1 MALGKRREF
10 EVFTLSFLDC
20 ICCGFGAIIL
30 LLVLTD
36 IGQPIVIERS
46 EKDLKQQIL
55 DLQRQLFDLRGE
67 TEVLNRELLGR
78 TKTLTTEQQKAAA
91 LAGDLSKI
99 RGEFKASKGEA
110 SVTNVVETELVAA
123 HQTLTAEMQRLLKN
137 APKKIDTVPAVG
149 GIPVDSEWIIFVID
163 TSGSMQADNWENAQN
178 VLKEILDIY
187 PKVKGLQVLDDEGKP
202 MFSSTKGQWLQDTAA
217 QRAKIIATMANW
229 KAYSN
234 SSPVEGIGAAVQGW
248 WAADKKISVYVI
260 GDDFTGSS
268 IEAAL
273 QAVRKYNPVDRQ
285 GRHKIRIHAIGMPDG
300 PSSPPF
306 INQRFSALMRAMC
319 DDNEGT
325 FVGLTIG
332 GAKCAMQVDVFGAP
346 RCINEG

>member
-1 MALGKRREF
+1 MAIGKRREF

-36 IGQPIVIERS
+36 VGQPIVIERS
-46 EKDLKQQIL
+46 EKDLKGQI
-55 DLQRQLFDLRGE
+55 DALQRQLFDLRGE
-67 TEVLNRELLGR
+67 TDVLNREMQGRIKERDAELL
-78 TKTLTTEQQKAAA
+78 KAAV
-91 LAGDLSKI
+91 LSGDLSKI
-99 RGEFKASKGEA
+99 RGEFKASVGEA
-110 SVTNVVETELVAA
+110 SVTNTLERDLVAL
-123 HQTLTAEMQRLLKN
+123 HQTMTAEMERLLKN
-137 APKKIDTVPAVG
+137 APRRIDTVPAVG

-163 TSGSMQADNWENAQN
+163 TSGSMQADNWENAQM
-178 VLKEILDIY
+178 VMKEILDIY

-202 MFSSTKGQWLQDTAA
+202 LFASTKGQWLQDTPA
-217 QRAKIIATMANW
+217 QRAKTLSAMVNW

-260 GDDFTGSS
+260 GDDFTGGS

-273 QAVRKYNPVDRQ
+273 SAVRKYNPVDRQ
-285 GRHKIRIHAIGMPDG
+285 GRHRIRIHAIGMPDG
-300 PSSPPF
+300 PNSPPF
-306 INQRFSALMRAMC
+306 INARFAALMRAMC

-332 GAKCAMQVDVFGAP
+332 GPKCAMQIDVLGQP
-346 RCINEG
+346 RCVS

>member
-1 MALGKRREF
+1 MAIGKRREF

-36 IGQPIVIERS
+36 VGQPIVIERS
-46 EKDLKQQIL
+46 EKDLKGQI
-55 DLQRQLFDLRGE
+55 DALQRQLFDLRGE
-67 TEVLNRELLGR
+67 TEILNREMQGR
-78 TKTLTTEQQKAAA
+78 IKERDAEQNKAAV
-91 LAGDLSKI
+91 LAGDLSRI
-99 RGEFKASKGEA
+99 RGEFKASEGNAAVANK
-110 SVTNVVETELVAA
+110 VEQELVAV
-123 HQTLTAEMQRLLKN
+123 HQTLTAEQARLLKN
-137 APKKIDTVPAVG
+137 APKRIETIPAVG

-163 TSGSMQADNWENAQN
+163 TSGSMQADNWENAAN
-178 VLKEILDIY
+178 VLREILDIY

-202 MFSSTKGQWLQDTAA
+202 MFPTPKGSWMQDTAA
-217 QRAKIIATMANW
+217 QRAKIMSAFVNW

-260 GDDFTGSS
+260 GDDFTGGS

-273 QAVRKYNPVDRQ
+273 SAVRKYNPVDRQ
-285 GRHKIRIHAIGMPDG
+285 GRHRIRIHAIGMPDG
-300 PSSPPF
+300 PNSPPF
-306 INQRFSALMRAMC
+306 INSRFAALMRAMC

-325 FVGLTIG
+325 FVGLTVG
-332 GAKCAMQVDVFGAP
+332 GPSCAIKIDVLGTP
-346 RCINEG
+346 RCVS

>member
-55 DLQRQLFDLRGE
+55 DLQRQLFELRGE
-67 TEVLNRELLGR
+67 SEVLNRELLGR
-78 TKTLTTEQQKAAA
+78 TKVLTTEQQKAAA

-137 APKKIDTVPAVG
+137 APKKIDTTLAVG

-178 VLKEILDIY
+178 VMKEILDIY
-187 PKVKGLQVLDDEGKP
+187 PKVKGLQILDDEGKP

-217 QRAKIIATMANW
+217 QRAKILATMANW

-260 GDDFTGSS
+260 ADDIYADLLVGRPPALHGRADAFHGAGVAVGLPVDHGRLDLGALRRG
-268 IEAAL
+268 ILQPLALGAREQRLALVVEHLDAL
-273 QAVRKYNPVDRQ
+273 QL
-285 GRHKIRIHAIGMPDG
+285 G
-300 PSSPPF
+300 
-306 INQRFSALMRAMC
+306 
-319 DDNEGT
+319 
-325 FVGLTIG
+325 
-332 GAKCAMQVDVFGAP
+332 
-346 RCINEG
+346 

>member
-1 MALGKRREF
+1 MAIGKRREF

-36 IGQPIVIERS
+36 VGQPIVIERS
-46 EKDLKQQIL
+46 EKDLKAQI
-55 DLQRQLFDLRGE
+55 DALQRQLFDLRGE
-67 TEVLNRELLGR
+67 TDVLNRELQGR
-78 TKTLTTEQQKAAA
+78 MQEKDAEQLKASI

-99 RGEFKASKGEA
+99 RGDFKASEGEA
-110 SVTNVVETELVAA
+110 SVTNKVEQELVAV
-123 HQTLTAEMQRLLKN
+123 HQTLTAEMARLLKN
-137 APKKIDTVPAVG
+137 APKRIDTMPAVG

-163 TSGSMQADNWENAQN
+163 TSGSMQADNWDNMQN
-178 VLKEILDIY
+178 VVREILDIY
-187 PKVKGLQVLDDEGKP
+187 PKLKGIQVLDDEGKP
-202 MFSSTKGQWLQDTAA
+202 LFPSTRGSWLQDSPAE
-217 QRAKIIATMANW
+217 RAKIMSAMVNW

-260 GDDFTGSS
+260 GDDFTGGS

-273 QAVRKYNPVDRQ
+273 AAVRKYNPVDRN
-285 GRHKIRIHAIGMPDG
+285 GRHRIRIHAIGMPDG
-300 PSSPPF
+300 PNSPPF
-306 INQRFSALMRAMC
+306 INSRFAALMRAMC

-325 FVGLTIG
+325 FVGLTVG
-332 GAKCAMQVDVFGAP
+332 GGCSVTVNVFGQP
-346 RCINEG
+346 RCIGG

>member
-36 IGQPIVIERS
+36 VGKPIVIEKS
-46 EKDLKQQIL
+46 EKNLNGQI
-55 DLQRQLFDLRGE
+55 DALQRQLFEIRGE

-78 TKTLTTEQQKAAA
+78 TTVLNTEQAK
-91 LAGDLSKI
+91 LASMSGDLSKI
-99 RGEFKASKGEA
+99 RGEFKASKGDA
-110 SVTNVVETELVAA
+110 AVANTVETALVEAY
-123 HQTLTAEMQRLLKN
+123 QTLTAEMQRLLKN
-137 APKKIDTVPAVG
+137 QPKKIDTVMAVG
-149 GIPVDSEWIIFVID
+149 GIPVDSEWVIFSID

-178 VLKEILDIY
+178 VMKEILDIY
-187 PKVKGLQVLDDEGKP
+187 PKLKGIQVLDDEGKP
-202 MFSSTKGQWLQDTAA
+202 MFPGTRGQWLQDTPA
-217 QRAKIIATMANW
+217 QRAKILSTMVNW
-229 KAYSN
+229 KPYSN
-234 SSPVEGIGAAVQGW
+234 SSPVEGIGAAVQYW

-260 GDDFTGSS
+260 GDDFTGASV
-268 IEAAL
+268 EAAL
-273 QAVRKYNPVDRQ
+273 AAVRKYNPIDRF
-285 GRHKIRIHAIGMPDG
+285 GRHRVRIHAIGMPDG

-319 DDNEGT
+319 DENEGT

-332 GAKCAMQVDVFGAP
+332 GPSCVMKVDVLGEP
-346 RCINEG
+346 RCIS

>member
-1 MALGKRREF
+1 MPIGKRREF

-36 IGQPIVIERS
+36 VGQPIVIERS
-46 EKDLKQQIL
+46 EKDLKGQI
-55 DLQRQLFDLRGE
+55 DALQRQLFDLRGE
-67 TEVLNRELLGR
+67 TDVLNRELQGR
-78 TKTLTTEQQKAAA
+78 TQELDSDKLKAAM
-91 LAGDLSKI
+91 LSGDLSKI
-99 RGEFKASKGEA
+99 RGEFKASIGEA
-110 SVTNVVETELVAA
+110 SVTNKVEQELVAV

-137 APKKIDTVPAVG
+137 APKRIETVPAVG
-149 GIPVDSEWIIFVID
+149 GIPVDSEWIIFVVD
-163 TSGSMQADNWENAQN
+163 TSGSMQADNWENAQM
-178 VLKEILDIY
+178 VMKEILDIY
-187 PKVKGLQVLDDEGKP
+187 PKVKGLQILDDEGKP
-202 MFSSTKGQWLQDTAA
+202 MFPSTKGQWLQDSPT
-217 QRAKIIATMANW
+217 QRAKITSAMVNW

-260 GDDFTGSS
+260 GDDFTGGS

-273 QAVRKYNPVDRQ
+273 AAVRKYNPVDRQ
-285 GRHKIRIHAIGMPDG
+285 GRHRIRIHAIGMPDG
-300 PSSPPF
+300 PNSPPF
-306 INQRFSALMRAMC
+306 INSRFAALMRAMC

-332 GAKCAMQVDVFGAP
+332 GPSCAVKIDVLGQP
-346 RCINEG
+346 RCIS

>member
-1 MALGKRREF
+1 MAIGKRREF

-36 IGQPIVIERS
+36 VGQPIVIERS
-46 EKDLKQQIL
+46 EKDLKGQI
-55 DLQRQLFDLRGE
+55 DALQRQLFDLRGE
-67 TEVLNRELLGR
+67 TEILNRELQGR
-78 TKTLTTEQQKAAA
+78 VKEKDAEQQKASI

-99 RGEFKASKGEA
+99 RGEFKASIGDAAVANK
-110 SVTNVVETELVAA
+110 VEQELVAVY
-123 HQTLTAEMQRLLKN
+123 QTLTAEQARLLKN

-163 TSGSMQADNWENAQN
+163 TSGSMQADNWENAQM
-178 VLKEILDIY
+178 VMKEILDIY
-187 PKVKGLQVLDDEGKP
+187 PKVKGMQVLDDEGKP
-202 MFSSTKGQWLQDTAA
+202 LFPSTKGQWLQDTPA
-217 QRAKIIATMANW
+217 QRAKVLSAMVNW

-260 GDDFTGSS
+260 GDDFTGGS

-273 QAVRKYNPVDRQ
+273 SAVRKYNPVDRQ
-285 GRHKIRIHAIGMPDG
+285 GRHRIRIHAIGMPDG
-300 PSSPPF
+300 PNSPPF
-306 INQRFSALMRAMC
+306 INSRFAALMRAMC

-325 FVGLTIG
+325 FVGITKG
-332 GAKCAMQVDVFGAP
+332 GPSCAIKIDVHGTP
-346 RCINEG
+346 RCVS

>member
-36 IGQPIVIERS
+36 VGKPIVIEKS
-46 EKDLKQQIL
+46 EKNLNGQI
-55 DLQRQLFDLRGE
+55 DALQRQLFELRGE
-67 TEVLNRELLGR
+67 TEVLNRELQGR
-78 TKTLTTEQQKAAA
+78 MTVLDSEKARLAA
-91 LAGDLSKI
+91 MAGDLSKI
-99 RGEFKASKGEA
+99 RGEFKASKGDA
-110 SVTNVVETELVAA
+110 SVANTVETALVESY
-123 HQTLTAEMQRLLKN
+123 QTLTAEMQRLLKN
-137 APKKIDTVPAVG
+137 QPRRIDTVQAVG
-149 GIPVDSEWIIFVID
+149 GIPVDSEWIIFCID

-178 VLKEILDIY
+178 VMKEILDIY
-187 PKVKGLQVLDDEGKP
+187 PRVKGMQVLDDEGKP
-202 MFSSTKGQWLQDTAA
+202 MFPSTKGQWLQDTPA
-217 QRAKIIATMANW
+217 QRAKIISTMVNW
-229 KAYSN
+229 KPYSN

-268 IEAAL
+268 VEAAL
-273 QAVRKYNPVDRQ
+273 AAVRKYNPVDRM
-285 GRHKIRIHAIGMPDG
+285 GRHRIRIHAIGMPDG

-306 INQRFSALMRAMC
+306 INQRFSVLMRAMC
-319 DDNEGT
+319 DENEGT

-332 GAKCAMQVDVFGAP
+332 GPSCAIKVDVLGQP
-346 RCINEG
+346 RCIS

>member
-36 IGQPIVIERS
+36 VGKPIVIEKS
-46 EKDLKQQIL
+46 EKNLNGQI
-55 DLQRQLFDLRGE
+55 DALQRQLFELRGE
-67 TEVLNRELLGR
+67 TDILNRELQGR
-78 TKTLTTEQQKAAA
+78 MTVLNAEQARLAAMS
-91 LAGDLSKI
+91 GDLSKI
-99 RGEFKASKGEA
+99 RGEFKASKGDA
-110 SVTNVVETELVAA
+110 SVANTVETALVESY
-123 HQTLTAEMQRLLKN
+123 QTLTAEMQRLLKN
-137 APKKIDTVPAVG
+137 QPRKIDNVQAVG
-149 GIPVDSEWIIFVID
+149 GIPVDSEWIIFCID

-178 VLKEILDIY
+178 VMKEILDIY
-187 PKVKGLQVLDDEGKP
+187 PKVKGIQVLDDEGKP
-202 MFSSTKGQWLQDTAA
+202 MFPSTKGQWLQDTPA
-217 QRAKIIATMANW
+217 QRTKIISTMVNW
-229 KAYSN
+229 KPYSN
-234 SSPVEGIGAAVQGW
+234 SSPVEGIGAAVQYW

-273 QAVRKYNPVDRQ
+273 AAVRKYNPVDRM
-285 GRHKIRIHAIGMPDG
+285 GRHRIRIHAIGMPDG

-319 DDNEGT
+319 DENEGT

-332 GAKCAMQVDVFGAP
+332 GPSCAIKVDVLGQP
-346 RCINEG
+346 RCIS

>member
-1 MALGKRREF
+1 MGKRREF

-36 IGQPIVIERS
+36 VGQPIIIERS
-46 EKDLKQQIL
+46 EKDLRGQLL
-55 DLQRQLFDLRGE
+55 DLQRQLFELRGE
-67 TEVLNRELLGR
+67 TEILNRELRGR
-78 TKTLTTEQQKAAA
+78 KDVLDASQSRLAA
-91 LAGDLSKI
+91 LAGDLNKI
-99 RGEFKASKGEA
+99 RGEFKASTGEA
-110 SVTNVVETELVAA
+110 AVTNKLETDLVAL

-137 APKKIDTVPAVG
+137 APRKVESVPAVG
-149 GIPVDSEWIIFVID
+149 GIPVDSEYIIFVVD
-163 TSGSMQADNWENAQN
+163 TSGSMQSDNWENAQN
-178 VLKEILDIY
+178 VMKEILDIY
-187 PKVKGLQVLDDEGKP
+187 PKVKGLQILDDEGKP
-202 MFSSTKGQWLQDTAA
+202 MFPSTKGQWLQDTPI
-217 QRAKIIATMANW
+217 QRAKIVQTMVNW
-229 KAYSN
+229 RAYSN

-273 QAVRKYNPVDRQ
+273 SAVRKYNPVDAR
-285 GRHKIRIHAIGMPDG
+285 GRHRIRIHAIGMPDG
-300 PSSPPF
+300 PNSPPF
-306 INQRFSALMRAMC
+306 INARFAALMRAMC

-332 GAKCAMQVDVFGAP
+332 SENCAIKVDVLGQP
-346 RCINEG
+346 RCIS